1 MKISQNP
8 LNSFSQ
14 KLVSSKINLSR
25 YLISWNIV
33 YFQNFFDYYKRFK
46 KSSNNVWNEADDVKA
61 NLGRLLIL

>member
-1 MKISQNP
+1 MSQNP

-46 KSSNNVWNEADDVKA
+46 KSSNNVGNEADDVKA